1 MHLIRMKGS
10 KESCKKQAMLLI
22 RRTLLNKYDFM
33 PSSII
38 DFHLGF
44 LIFPGGEDH
53 ELTTPSSNKTQPPG
67 SCILFENFTND
78 QQYLESE
85 EMQNPVPDKLTFRSK
100 GKITRM
106 YVQYCLAVTDHKEQ
120 LTNRRLCKNKLMW
133 KSENPFPLFLILST
147 VSCLILATPSYYQ

>member
-1 MHLIRMKGS
+1 MIGTS
-10 KESCKKQAMLLI
+10 T
-22 RRTLLNKYDFM
+22 TLLNKYDVM

-38 DFHLGF
+38 DFHFGS

-53 ELTTPSSNKTQPPG
+53 GLSTPSSNKTQPPG

-85 EMQNPVPDKLTFRSK
+85 EIQNPVPVKLVFRSK
-100 GKITRM
+100 GKITRL

-120 LTNRRLCKNKLMW
+120 LTKRRLRKNKLMW
-133 KSENPFPLFLILST
+133 KSENSLPLFLILSM

>member
-1 MHLIRMKGS
+1 MKGS
-10 KESCKKQAMLLI
+10 NESCKKQGMLLI
-22 RRTLLNKYDFM
+22 SRTLLNKYDFM

-38 DFHLGF
+38 NFHLGS

-53 ELTTPSSNKTQPPG
+53 GLPSSNKTQSPG
-67 SCILFENFTND
+67 SCILFEHFTID

-120 LTNRRLCKNKLMW
+120 LTDRTRCKNKRRW
-133 KSENPFPLFLILST
+133 KSENSLPLFLILSM

>member
-1 MHLIRMKGS
+1 MKGS
-10 KESCKKQAMLLI
+10 KASCKKQAMLL
-22 RRTLLNKYDFM
+22 RRRILLNNYDFM

-38 DFHLGF
+38 DFHLGS

-53 ELTTPSSNKTQPPG
+53 ELPTPSSNKTQPPG
-67 SCILFENFTND
+67 SCILFKLFD
-78 QQYLESE
+78 QQYLERE

-100 GKITRM
+100 GKLTRM

-120 LTNRRLCKNKLMW
+120 LTNRRLCKNKHMW
-133 KSENPFPLFLILST
+133 KSEIFLPLFLILSI

>member
-1 MHLIRMKGS
+1 
-10 KESCKKQAMLLI
+10 MLLI

-33 PSSII
+33 PSSIS
-38 DFHLGF
+38 DFHFGSLV
-44 LIFPGGEDH
+44 FPGGEDH
-53 ELTTPSSNKTQPPG
+53 GLPTPGSNKTQPPG

-78 QQYLESE
+78 EQYLESE
-85 EMQNPVPDKLTFRSK
+85 EMRKPVPDKLIFRSK

-133 KSENPFPLFLILST
+133 KSEISLPLFFILSM

>member
-1 MHLIRMKGS
+1 
-10 KESCKKQAMLLI
+10 MLLI
-22 RRTLLNKYDFM
+22 SRTLLNKYDFM

-38 DFHLGF
+38 NFHLGS

-53 ELTTPSSNKTQPPG
+53 GLPSSNKTQSPG
-67 SCILFENFTND
+67 SCILFEHFTID

-106 YVQYCLAVTDHKEQ
+106 YAQYCLAVTDHKEE

-133 KSENPFPLFLILST
+133 KSENSLPLFLILSM

>member
-1 MHLIRMKGS
+1 
-10 KESCKKQAMLLI
+10 MLLI
-22 RRTLLNKYDFM
+22 SRTLLNKYDFM

-38 DFHLGF
+38 NFHLGS

-53 ELTTPSSNKTQPPG
+53 GLPSSNKTQSPG
-67 SCILFENFTND
+67 SCILFEHFTID

-120 LTNRRLCKNKLMW
+120 LTDRTRCKNKRRW
-133 KSENPFPLFLILST
+133 KSENSLPLFLILSM

>member
-1 MHLIRMKGS
+1 MKGS

-22 RRTLLNKYDFM
+22 TRTLLNKYDFM

-38 DFHLGF
+38 DFHLGS

-53 ELTTPSSNKTQPPG
+53 GLPTPSSNKTQPTG

-106 YVQYCLAVTDHKEQ
+106 YVQYCLALTDHKEQ
-120 LTNRRLCKNKLMW
+120 LANRRLFRNKLMW
-133 KSENPFPLFLILST
+133 KSENSLILSM
-147 VSCLILATPSYYQ
+147 VSCLILATQSYYQ

>member
-1 MHLIRMKGS
+1 
-10 KESCKKQAMLLI
+10 MLLI
-22 RRTLLNKYDFM
+22 SRTRLNKYDFM
-33 PSSII
+33 PSSVI
-38 DFHLGF
+38 DFHLGS

-53 ELTTPSSNKTQPPG
+53 GLRSSNKTQPPG
-67 SCILFENFTND
+67 SCILFENFTNN

-106 YVQYCLAVTDHKEQ
+106 YVQYCHTIMDRGEQ
-120 LTNRRLCKNKLMW
+120 LTDRTLRKNKLMW
-133 KSENPFPLFLILST
+133 KSENSLPLFLILSM

>member
-1 MHLIRMKGS
+1 MKGS

-22 RRTLLNKYDFM
+22 SRTLLNKYDFM

-38 DFHLGF
+38 NFHLGS

-53 ELTTPSSNKTQPPG
+53 GLPTPSSNKTQPPG

-85 EMQNPVPDKLTFRSK
+85 DMQNPVPDKLTFRSK

-120 LTNRRLCKNKLMW
+120 LTDRTLRKNKLMW
-133 KSENPFPLFLILST
+133 KSENSLPLFLILSM